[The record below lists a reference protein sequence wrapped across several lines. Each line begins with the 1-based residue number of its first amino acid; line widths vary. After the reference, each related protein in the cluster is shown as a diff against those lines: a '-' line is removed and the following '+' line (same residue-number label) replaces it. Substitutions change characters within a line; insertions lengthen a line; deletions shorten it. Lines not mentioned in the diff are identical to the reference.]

1 MPDNQ
6 ILTADLP
13 SHIPAELARDDYPF
27 IMGAQTAE
35 NPFNTMVPALHD
47 GPDLIYSTNFYP
59 GFQPAW
65 VPRRLETLQA
75 LYMDTEH
82 FSSAAFSPFPLLIGE
97 DWSLVPVEIDPP
109 AHATYRTLLNPLFTP
124 ARLRGL
130 EDRVREAARDTIA
143 KFKGDG
149 ECEFMQAFALRFPII
164 VFLDLMGLPR
174 DRMEQ
179 FLEWEFMLLHS
190 LDIEDVAKGT
200 RLSVDYL
207 REVIEE
213 RRKNPVEDLIS
224 FAVTTTVDGRK
235 LNDNELIGLCFNLFI
250 GGLDTVST
258 NISWQ
263 IRHLAEHPEDQRRL
277 RADPS
282 LIPAAIEE
290 MYRRYAAVTTFR
302 TCVKQTTLH
311 GVTIMPGDKIAMPTT
326 LANTDPAAWERP
338 FDVDFNRT
346 PRHIT
351 FAYGVHRC
359 VGAPLARR
367 ESVIAIEELLA
378 AIPEFRIAEGED
390 LITELG
396 PILQPKNLPL
406 VWGGQS
412 SRRAAT
418 TTVKPQPAEAPQSGG
433 KRVGGSVTDVTAF
446 LAAKLGSMEP
456 FGKVIAMHLD
466 GHELLLDGTTNPPK
480 LVAETDNQLDVTVRA
495 ALKDFVAILNKEL
508 NPQLAMVKGKIKVR
522 GDIMSVMALTKLL

>member
-1 MPDNQ
+1 MSD
-6 ILTADLP
+6 TTSVAAD
-13 SHIPAELARDDYPF
+13 IPAHVPAALVREDYPF
-27 IMGAQTAE
+27 IMGAQTSE
-35 NPFNTMVPALHD
+35 NPFSVFVPALHK

-65 VPRRLETLQA
+65 VPRRFETLQA

-82 FSSAAFSPFPLLIGE
+82 FSSEAFSPFPLLIGE
-97 DWSLVPVEIDPP
+97 SWSLVPVEVDPP
-109 AHATYRTLLNPLFTP
+109 SHAMYRTLLNPLFTP
-124 ARLRGL
+124 ARMRAL

-143 KFKGDG
+143 KFKDSD
-149 ECEFMQAFALRFPII
+149 ECEFMSAFALRFPII

-174 DRMEQ
+174 ERMEQ

-190 LDIEDVAKGT
+190 LDIENLAKGT
-200 RLSVDYL
+200 RLVVDYL
-207 REVIEE
+207 REVIED
-213 RRKNPVEDLIS
+213 RRKNPVDDLVS
-224 FAVTTTVDGRK
+224 FAVTATVEGRK
-235 LNDNELIGLCFNLFI
+235 LNDDELIGLCFNLFI

-282 LIPAAIEE
+282 LIPAAVEE

-302 TCVKQTTLH
+302 TCIKQTSLH

-326 LANTDPAAWERP
+326 LANTDPGAWERP
-338 FDVDFNRT
+338 FDVDFDRA

-359 VGAPLARR
+359 IGAPLARR
-367 ESVIAIEELLA
+367 ESVMAIEELLS
-378 AIPEFRIAEGED
+378 AIPEFRVAQGEE

-406 VWGGQS
+406 VWGGRDT
-412 SRRAAT
+412 RRQAPSA
-418 TTVKPQPAEAPQSGG
+418 KPQLAEVPHGEG
-433 KRVGGSVTDVTAF
+433 RRVGPSIEDVTAF
-446 LAAKLGSMEP
+446 LSGKLASLAP

-466 GHELLLDGTTNPPK
+466 DHQIFLDGTVAPPK
-480 LVAETDNQLDVTVRA
+480 LVSTTEKTLDVTVRA
-495 ALKDFVAILNKEL
+495 SLKDFVAILNKEM
-508 NPQLAMVKGKIKVR
+508 NAQLAMVKGKIKVR

>member
-13 SHIPAELARDDYPF
+13 AHVPGELVCEDYPF
-27 IMGAQTAE
+27 IMGANTAE
-35 NPFNTMVPALHD
+35 NPFRTMVPALHD

-65 VPRRLETLQA
+65 IPRRLETVQA

-82 FSSAAFSPFPLLIGE
+82 FSSAAFSPYPQLIGE

-109 AHATYRTLLNPLFTP
+109 AHATYRALLNPLFTP

-143 KFKGDG
+143 KFKDDG
-149 ECEFMQAFALRFPII
+149 ECEFMHAFALRFPII

-190 LDIEDVAKGT
+190 LDIEDLAKGA

-213 RRKNPVEDLIS
+213 RRKNPVDDLVS
-224 FAVTTTVDGRK
+224 LAVTATADGRK

-258 NISWQ
+258 NIAWQ

-302 TCVKQTTLH
+302 TCIKQTVLH

-338 FDVDFNRT
+338 FEVDFNRA

-378 AIPEFRIAEGED
+378 AIPEFSTAEGEA

-406 VWGGQS
+406 VWGGQR
-412 SRRAAT
+412 SRRAAAA
-418 TTVKPQPAEAPQSGG
+418 VEPQPANLPQSGG
-433 KRVGGSVTDVTAF
+433 QRLEGTIAEVTGF
-446 LAAKLGSMEP
+446 LAARLGSMEP

-466 GHELLLDGTTNPPK
+466 GHELLLDGTANPPK
-480 LVAETDNQLDVTVRA
+480 LVTATDQKPDVTVRA
-495 ALKDFVAILNKEL
+495 ALKDFVAILNKEM
-508 NPQLAMVKGKIKVR
+508 NPQLAMVKGKLKVR
-522 GDIMSVMALTKLL
+522 GDITSVMALTKLL

>member
-1 MPDNQ
+1 MND
-6 ILTADLP
+6 TTSVVAD
-13 SHIPAELARDDYPF
+13 IPAHVPPELVCEDYPF
-27 IMGAQTAE
+27 IMGAQTSQH
-35 NPFNTMVPALHD
+35 PFKSMVPALHD

-65 VPRRLETLQA
+65 IPRRFETLQA

-82 FSSAAFSPFPLLIGE
+82 FSCEAFSPFPLLIGE
-97 DWSLVPVEIDPP
+97 SWSLVPVEIDPP
-109 AHATYRTLLNPLFTP
+109 AHSTYRTLLNPLFTP
-124 ARLRGL
+124 ARMRAL

-143 KFKGDG
+143 KFKDND
-149 ECEFMQAFALRFPII
+149 ECEFMSAFALRFPII

-174 DRMEQ
+174 ERMEQ

-207 REVIEE
+207 REVIED
-213 RRKNPVEDLIS
+213 RRKNPGDDLVS
-224 FAVTTTVDGRK
+224 FAVTATVEGRK

-277 RADPS
+277 RTDPS
-282 LIPAAIEE
+282 LIPAAVEE

-302 TCVKQTTLH
+302 TCVKQTSLH
-311 GVTIMPGDKIAMPTT
+311 GITIMPGDKIAMPTT
-326 LANTDPAAWERP
+326 LANTDPGAWDRP
-338 FDVDFNRT
+338 FEVDFDRA

-359 VGAPLARR
+359 IGAPLARR
-367 ESVIAIEELLA
+367 ESVMAIEELLR
-378 AIPEFRIAEGED
+378 AIPEFRVAEGEE
-390 LITELG
+390 LVTELG

-406 VWGGQS
+406 VWGGRDT
-412 SRRAAT
+412 RREAAT
-418 TTVKPQPAEAPQSGG
+418 AKPQTAEAPHVEGQRIGASIGE
-433 KRVGGSVTDVTAF
+433 VTAF
-446 LAAKLGSMEP
+446 LAAKLASMEP

-466 GHELLLDGTTNPPK
+466 DHQIVLDGTANPPA
-480 LVAETDNQLDVTVRA
+480 LVDATETQPDVTVRA
-495 ALKDFVAILNKEL
+495 SLKDFVAILNKDM
-508 NPQLAMVKGKIKVR
+508 NAQLAMVKGKIKVM

>member
-1 MPDNQ
+1 MSDTQVLAVDVP
-6 ILTADLP
+6 AHVP
-13 SHIPAELARDDYPF
+13 SELVCEDYPF
-27 IMGAQTAE
+27 IMGGQTAQ
-35 NPFNTMVPALHD
+35 NPFNSMVPALHD

-65 VPRRLETLQA
+65 IPRRLKTLQT

-82 FSSAAFSPFPLLIGE
+82 FSSEAFSPFPMLIGE
-97 DWSLVPVEIDPP
+97 NWSLVPVEIDPP
-109 AHATYRTLLNPLFTP
+109 AHSMYRTLLNPLFTP
-124 ARLRGL
+124 ARMRAL

-143 KFKGDG
+143 QFKDSD
-149 ECEFMQAFALRFPII
+149 ECEFMSAFALRFPII

-207 REVIEE
+207 REVIED
-213 RRKNPVEDLIS
+213 RRKNPGDDLVS
-224 FAVTTTVDGRK
+224 FAVTAAVEGRK
-235 LNDNELIGLCFNLFI
+235 LNDDELIGLCFNLFI

-258 NISWQ
+258 NIAWQ

-282 LIPAAIEE
+282 LIPAAVEE

-302 TCVKQTTLH
+302 TCIKQTSLH

-326 LANTDPAAWERP
+326 LANTDPAAWDRP
-338 FDVDFNRT
+338 FDVDFDRT

-351 FAYGVHRC
+351 FAYGIHRC
-359 VGAPLARR
+359 IGAPLARR
-367 ESVIAIEELLA
+367 ESVMAIEELLA
-378 AIPEFRIAEGED
+378 AIPEFRVAEGED

-406 VWGGQS
+406 VWGDQN
-412 SRRAAT
+412 SRRAVSAA
-418 TTVKPQPAEAPQSGG
+418 KPQPAETPLSGE
-433 KRVGGSVTDVTAF
+433 KNVGSSIEDVKAF
-446 LAAKLGSMEP
+446 LSTKLGGMQP
-456 FGKVIAMHLD
+456 FNKVIAMHLD
-466 GHELLLDGTTNPPK
+466 DDQILLDGTVNPPK
-480 LVAETDNQLDVTVRA
+480 LVDLVACNIDVTVRA
-495 ALKDFVAILNKEL
+495 RLKDFVAILNKEM